1 MAEKLEPKF
10 AYWHGIERTKI
21 PWYPTI
27 DEDKCI
33 GCKLC
38 FVSCGRNVFDFDLQK
53 NKAVVAKAYNCLVG
67 CSTCATICPVNAIS
81 FPERD
86 MIQKIERE
94 EKILSKIKDKA
105 KEKKLK
111 LDLEKIR
118 KEVLDII
125 ANSKTKMEYEAVG
138 HVIESKLMEKIHQRI
153 KDCKVDIID
162 IKVESP
168 SLKGCWDLKAPSIVK
183 FSLVS
188 TEMEDISEC
197 IGEIDKIMDECGMII
212 VKKEHK

>member
-10 AYWHGIERTKI
+10 AYWHGIDRTKI

-38 FVSCGRNVFDFDLQK
+38 FVSCGRNVFDFDFQR

-67 CSTCATICPVNAIS
+67 CSTCATVCPVSAIS

-86 MIQKIERE
+86 LIQKIQRE
-94 EKILSKIKDKA
+94 EKVLSKIKNKA
-105 KEKKLK
+105 KGKKLK
-111 LDLEKIR
+111 LDMEKTR
-118 KEVLDII
+118 KEVLDML
-125 ANSKTKMEYEAVG
+125 ANSKTKVEYELVG
-138 HVIESKLMEKIHQRI
+138 HILEKKFMEKAHDRI
-153 KDCKVDIID
+153 KDCKVDIVD
-162 IKVESP
+162 IKIESS
-168 SLKGCWDLKAPSIVK
+168 SLRGCWDFKAPSIVK

-188 TEMEDISEC
+188 TEMEDISDC
-197 IGEIDKIMDECGMII
+197 IIEIDKVIDECEMII
-212 VKKEHK
+212 VKKT